1 MGRTINLILNFGSIV
16 VCSTISLITFLAF
29 ILMDRASMPI
39 LSHAILG
46 NFFISLAELIISVFY
61 VLAILNNQFIRLV
74 LKFSYTIM
82 YVEIEVSFTAICWFV
97 YGVLQYMPW
106 GQGSN
111 SFCFPTIFVIMGIYR
126 SLLVYTS
133 SYCTIFKFMA
143 PNPIQKEEFKLDQNQ
158 NIQIIPFQPIQVL
171 N

>member
-74 LKFSYTIM
+74 LKLSYTIM

-97 YGVLQYMPW
+97 YGVLQYMPC